1 MKRVTKKYDQPGEYT
16 AKIVCSKVGEEYR
29 WSGVVRAETA
39 GEYNLHIE
47 LEHAKSMT
55 KSKVVVRAIA
65 RGGAR
70 VSLSGIIRIP
80 KGVRGVD
87 GQLELRVLLL
97 DSRSRATVDP
107 QLEIESDE
115 VKAGHRA
122 SVARIDERQ
131 IEYLMGRGVKRE
143 KAEEELVEGWLG
155 QE

>member
-1 MKRVTKKYDQPGEYT
+1 MRKQYNQPGEY
-16 AKIVCSKVGEEYR
+16 EELIQLDDLGKR
-29 WSGVVRAETA
+29 VEWMSVVRAEKK
-39 GEYNLHIE
+39 GEYKLNVVVEHIE
-47 LEHAKSMT
+47 SNT
-55 KSKVVVRAIA
+55 KSRIVVRAIA

-80 KGVRGVD
+80 KGLRGVD

-115 VKAGHRA
+115 VKAGHSA

-131 IEYLMGRGVKRE
+131 IEYLMSRGVKRE